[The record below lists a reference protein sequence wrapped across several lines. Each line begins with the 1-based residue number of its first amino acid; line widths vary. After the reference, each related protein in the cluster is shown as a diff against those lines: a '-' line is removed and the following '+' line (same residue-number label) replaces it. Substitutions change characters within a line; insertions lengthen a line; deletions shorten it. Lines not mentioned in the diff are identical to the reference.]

1 MSYSDFNN
9 AYQNINHKLLETF
22 DGITTEDLNTNT
34 MPLDYTKVPINYINN
49 KQEELN
55 GTSLIN
61 LNNTSRNLNDTSRNL
76 NDTSR
81 NSDNNKLTH
90 RECIELYLDPVN
102 LKNPNINIIL
112 RHLSNC
118 SLCQNEIKRMN
129 ELFEHDEEH
138 KNITNHNMVN
148 NDLNNKMISQM
159 TTLNQTNKN
168 LESENKIS
176 LSTNELETL
185 LKNVINKEK
194 KVDEYDNF
202 NRILK
207 ALEDKN
213 DTKPFSIE
221 INFLNV
227 IICLFIIL
235 LIIDII
241 LRFKFR

>member
-55 GTSLIN
+55 GTSL
-61 LNNTSRNLNDTSRNL
+61 RNLNDTSRNL

-138 KNITNHNMVN
+138 KNMINQNMVN
-148 NDLNNKMISQM
+148 NDLNNKMVSQM

-185 LKNVINKEK
+185 LKNVLNKEK

-213 DTKPFSIE
+213 DIKPFSIE
-221 INFLNV
+221 INFINV

>member
-55 GTSLIN
+55 GTSL
-61 LNNTSRNLNDTSRNL
+61 RNL

-185 LKNVINKEK
+185 LKNVLNKEK
-194 KVDEYDNF
+194 KFDEYDNF

-221 INFLNV
+221 INFINV